1 MTAVVSRMH
10 LTVII
15 PTRDRLPVLR
25 ATLAGLADQELGPVE
40 TEVIVVDNGSTDG
53 TTAAL
58 EALVADFP
66 LPLIALHE
74 PTPGAGPARNTGLAR
89 ARGDAVLFLG
99 DDTRPAAPDL
109 LRRHAELHDDAA
121 RHPRPGRLGART

>member
-25 ATLAGLADQELGPVE
+25 ATLAGLAEQELGPVE
-40 TEVIVVDNGSTDG
+40 AEVIVVDNGSADG
-53 TTAAL
+53 TTGAL

-66 LPLIALHE
+66 LP
-74 PTPGAGPARNTGLAR
+74 
-89 ARGDAVLFLG
+89 
-99 DDTRPAAPDL
+99 
-109 LRRHAELHDDAA
+109 
-121 RHPRPGRLGART
+121 